1 MKKDLHRIVYMDQ
14 DQDSGTRTSADINEG
29 VTTPIVLSIPA
40 QPEYVALSRLTIAAL
55 ANRFGLDQ
63 ETASDLK
70 LAVTEACSLF
80 IPDPT
85 ASADPSDIRVE
96 FNLGDGRWSI
106 SVSGR
111 VGANGLSGGAQSADL
126 ALVVIQALTD
136 EVETHEDG
144 SQGRLRFSK
153 SVR

>member
-1 MKKDLHRIVYMDQ
+1 MDQ
-14 DQDSGTRTSADINEG
+14 HQDTSTSTNTGIIEG
-29 VTTPIVLSIPA
+29 ATAPIVLSIPA

-85 ASADPSDIRVE
+85 ASTDPSDIRVE
-96 FNLGDGRWSI
+96 FHPGDGQWVI

-111 VGANGLSGGAQSADL
+111 VRPNGLSGGDQSTAL

-136 EVETHEDG
+136 EVETHEEG
-144 SQGRLRFSK
+144 SQGRLRFGK

>member
-1 MKKDLHRIVYMDQ
+1 MEKDLHRIVYMDQ
-14 DQDSGTRTSADINEG
+14 QQDTGTKTNADINEG
-29 VTTPIVLSIPA
+29 ATAPVVLSIPA

-80 IPDPT
+80 IPDPSV
-85 ASADPSDIRVE
+85 SADPSDIRVE
-96 FNLGDGRWSI
+96 FHLGDGQWSI

-111 VGANGLSGGAQSADL
+111 LTANGLSGGDQSTDL

-136 EVETHEDG
+136 EVEIHEEG

>member
-1 MKKDLHRIVYMDQ
+1 MDQ
-14 DQDSGTRTSADINEG
+14 QQDTGMKTNADIDEG
-29 VTTPIVLSIPA
+29 ATAPIVLSIPA

-55 ANRFGLDQ
+55 ATRYGLDQ

-85 ASADPSDIRVE
+85 VSADPSDIRVE
-96 FNLGDGRWSI
+96 FNLGDERWSI

-111 VGANGLSGGAQSADL
+111 VGAKGLSGGDQSAEL

-136 EVETHEDG
+136 EVETHEEG
-144 SQGRLRFSK
+144 SQGRLRFTK